1 MMKSGLGWD
10 QNGQENAIGP
20 VQAVRGNIAALM
32 PLRTFGWTRRR
43 LVGQLKLDILGRP
56 LCGFNETEGMG
67 DCGPVSILQSL
78 NLRTKPLM
86 HAQCPFSGT
95 IRSSQAQADQG
106 CAELRSVICAAIRD
120 HADVQHIANII
131 FPDQPSQDLIGL
143 GTCVALYR
151 RRRLNQSSN
160 GIWLNALGLRACAR
174 HLNRDILVLGGPTG
188 DISLFPCEP
197 ALMTWAMRT
206 TPTEPDRRGKT
217 VI

>member
-1 MMKSGLGWD
+1 
-10 QNGQENAIGP
+10 
-20 VQAVRGNIAALM
+20 
-32 PLRTFGWTRRR
+32 
-43 LVGQLKLDILGRP
+43 
-56 LCGFNETEGMG
+56 
-67 DCGPVSILQSL
+67 
-78 NLRTKPLM
+78 M

-160 GIWLNALGLRACAR
+160 GIWLTSLGLRACAR
-174 HLNRDILVLGGPTG
+174 YLNRDILVLGGPTG
-188 DISLFPCEP
+188 DISLFPREQGPHIDDWGDVYNTNKDPCIDRTRQGFYP
-197 ALMTWAMRT
+197 ASAFETDT
-206 TPTEPDRRGKT
+206 I
-217 VI
+217 VIRSHFW